1 MVGSMLQSER
11 VLKAAGVPFELHEVG
26 EQVASGQAMAE
37 ALGVEPRRVLRTLVV
52 AVRRGGHEK
61 RALVLQPSDSELDLK
76 SFAKAARAESA
87 RLATQPQAEAW
98 SGLKRGGI
106 GPLAVPRDRFE
117 IWIGAAALGEA
128 RVFVSAGR
136 RGSDLQL
143 DPADLVRVTGARSF
157 P

>member
-1 MVGSMLQSER
+1 MLQSER

-26 EQVASGQAMAE
+26 EQVSGGQAMAE
-37 ALGVEPRRVLRTLVV
+37 ALGVEPRLVLRTLVV

-61 RALVLQPSDSELDLK
+61 RALVLQPSDRELDLK

-87 RLATQPQAEAW
+87 RLATPSQAESW

-106 GPLAVPRDRFE
+106 GPFAVPRDRFE
-117 IWIGAAALGEA
+117 FWVAATATGED

-143 DPADLVRVTGARSF
+143 DPGDLVRVTGARSF